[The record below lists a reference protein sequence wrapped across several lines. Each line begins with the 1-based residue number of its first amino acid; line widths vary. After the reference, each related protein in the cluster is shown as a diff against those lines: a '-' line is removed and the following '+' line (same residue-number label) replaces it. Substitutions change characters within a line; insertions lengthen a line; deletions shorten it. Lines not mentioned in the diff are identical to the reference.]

1 MQTLTNGQKQA
12 LLESQNGHNI
22 FISGGGG
29 VGKSYISQII
39 VDELQAAG
47 KTVLITASTGKAAML
62 INGVTCHRA
71 FRIPIRMTWS
81 ATPKITPK
89 DPIYESDVIL
99 IDEVSMLRIDAF
111 DFICKS
117 IQKVNRIRKSSIYLA
132 NPKNK
137 HRDPI
142 QLIVIGDFGQLPPVI
157 VHTNDGRPDEGDLM
171 SQHYGFPVKSG
182 YAFLAPGWKEC
193 NFVKCELTE
202 VMRQSNKDMI
212 HALQGIR
219 LGDRSF
225 LPYFTENSRKKPFSD
240 SDEAICLCGRNKTA
254 DQINAAK
261 IAKLPGKARTY
272 QAQIAGDVSAQDKPA
287 PDQLHLKKNV
297 RVIMLQ
303 NTDKYR
309 NGSSAIVTSLGNDEI
324 TVKIDESDELVT
336 VPYANWDVERY
347 AVDPSVLYC

>member
-12 LLESQNGHNI
+12 LLEAQNGHNI

-142 QLIVIGDFGQLPPVI
+142 
-157 VHTNDGRPDEGDLM
+157 
-171 SQHYGFPVKSG
+171 
-182 YAFLAPGWKEC
+182 
-193 NFVKCELTE
+193 
-202 VMRQSNKDMI
+202 
-212 HALQGIR
+212 
-219 LGDRSF
+219 
-225 LPYFTENSRKKPFSD
+225 
-240 SDEAICLCGRNKTA
+240 
-254 DQINAAK
+254 
-261 IAKLPGKARTY
+261 
-272 QAQIAGDVSAQDKPA
+272 
-287 PDQLHLKKNV
+287 
-297 RVIMLQ
+297 
-303 NTDKYR
+303 
-309 NGSSAIVTSLGNDEI
+309 
-324 TVKIDESDELVT
+324 
-336 VPYANWDVERY
+336 
-347 AVDPSVLYC
+347 

>member
-219 LGDRSF
+219 LGD
-225 LPYFTENSRKKPFSD
+225 
-240 SDEAICLCGRNKTA
+240 
-254 DQINAAK
+254 
-261 IAKLPGKARTY
+261 
-272 QAQIAGDVSAQDKPA
+272 
-287 PDQLHLKKNV
+287 
-297 RVIMLQ
+297 
-303 NTDKYR
+303 
-309 NGSSAIVTSLGNDEI
+309 
-324 TVKIDESDELVT
+324 
-336 VPYANWDVERY
+336 
-347 AVDPSVLYC
+347 

>member
-1 MQTLTNGQKQA
+1 
-12 LLESQNGHNI
+12 
-22 FISGGGG
+22 
-29 VGKSYISQII
+29 
-39 VDELQAAG
+39 
-47 KTVLITASTGKAAML
+47 
-62 INGVTCHRA
+62 
-71 FRIPIRMTWS
+71 
-81 ATPKITPK
+81 
-89 DPIYESDVIL
+89 
-99 IDEVSMLRIDAF
+99 
-111 DFICKS
+111 
-117 IQKVNRIRKSSIYLA
+117 
-132 NPKNK
+132 
-137 HRDPI
+137 
-142 QLIVIGDFGQLPPVI
+142 
-157 VHTNDGRPDEGDLM
+157 
-171 SQHYGFPVKSG
+171 
-182 YAFLAPGWKEC
+182 
-193 NFVKCELTE
+193 
-202 VMRQSNKDMI
+202 MI

-324 TVKIDESDELVT
+324 TPYLDIFIVT
-336 VPYANWDVERY
+336 STPAYKSGGFLLNLTLKSCR
-347 AVDPSVLYC
+347 SVTISIP

>member
-1 MQTLTNGQKQA
+1 
-12 LLESQNGHNI
+12 
-22 FISGGGG
+22 
-29 VGKSYISQII
+29 
-39 VDELQAAG
+39 
-47 KTVLITASTGKAAML
+47 ML

-219 LGDRSF
+219 LGDDLSCRILLKIQGRNPFLTPMRLFASVEGTKLPTKLTPQKLQSF
-225 LPYFTENSRKKPFSD
+225 LEKHALIRH
-240 SDEAICLCGRNKTA
+240 
-254 DQINAAK
+254 
-261 IAKLPGKARTY
+261 KLPVMYPLR
-272 QAQIAGDVSAQDKPA
+272 INRH

-324 TVKIDESDELVT
+324 TVKIDESNELVT
-336 VPYANWDVERY
+336 VLYANWDVERY
-347 AVDPSVLYC
+347 AVDPSTNKVTKEIIVLSGSFQSDQDMQ